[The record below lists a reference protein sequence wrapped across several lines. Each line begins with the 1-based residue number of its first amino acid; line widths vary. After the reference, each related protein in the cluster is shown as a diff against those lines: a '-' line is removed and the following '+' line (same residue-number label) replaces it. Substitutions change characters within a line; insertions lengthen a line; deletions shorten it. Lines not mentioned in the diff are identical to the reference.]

1 MAIIVTDNGIRFR
14 RARSKDD
21 TPAISDMAM
30 ITPAIGDA
38 ARPMLE
44 ASCIG
49 NIMFTPSNPTLVA
62 MEGTSGPNEK
72 NDAFPLPISMDA
84 AKISNVI
91 RMAIPAPEKPM
102 CCENI
107 TSESIKPRLISPLE
121 KTSAATIN
129 VITLAN
135 TLPIPSQKVLMEA
148 NTFLRFLWRIN
159 SKMIAMKNDMNIA
172 VVVSSST
179 EKLNNWMYF
188 ENTIRR
194 INGNTG
200 RMA

>member
-1 MAIIVTDNGIRFR
+1 MVTDSGIRFR

-72 NDAFPLPISMDA
+72 NDALPLPINMEA
-84 AKISNVI
+84 AKMSSVI
-91 RMAIPAPEKPM
+91 NMAMAAPENPM
-102 CCENI
+102 CCESI
-107 TSESIKPRLISPLE
+107 TSESIKPRLINPLE

-129 VITLAN
+129 VITLAK
-135 TLPIPSQKVLMEA
+135 TFPMPSQNVLMEA
-148 NTFLRFLWRIN
+148 NTFLRFFCRIS
-159 SKMIAMKNDMNIA
+159 SKMIAIKNDMNIA

-179 EKLNNWMYF
+179 EKLNN
-188 ENTIRR
+188 
-194 INGNTG
+194 
-200 RMA
+200 